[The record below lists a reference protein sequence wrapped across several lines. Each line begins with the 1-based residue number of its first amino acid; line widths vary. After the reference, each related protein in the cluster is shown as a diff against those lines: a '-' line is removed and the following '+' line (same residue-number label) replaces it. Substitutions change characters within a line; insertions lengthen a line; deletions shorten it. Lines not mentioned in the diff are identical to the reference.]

1 MNIGIIGLGDMGSLC
16 ARKWAQKGYNVYGCD
31 LPERFEALQHIFNGT
46 SVTVLPSARAVAR
59 KADFLLYS
67 VEAANIRQ
75 VVKETADSVKYGAIV
90 AGQTSV
96 KHPEIEAF
104 EELLPE
110 DVFIVTCH
118 SLHGPAFST
127 EGQKLVVIPHRVNK
141 EVYRAALEIYEALE
155 SEIIEIDS
163 YIQHDKIMAD
173 TQAVTHMGF
182 ESMGTAWKNA
192 GVYPWDH
199 GAYSTGIDNVKI
211 LTTLRI
217 FSYKAHV
224 YAGLAILNPAARKL
238 VRQYAKSESELF
250 KMMICEQEEHFR
262 TRIERAKEFVFHRD
276 RDFITLDDK
285 VMKDFKIVEDP
296 LHYMPN
302 SHLSLLAM
310 VDAWHQAA
318 VNPYENLI
326 CQTPPFRLRLGI
338 AEYLFKNEALLEET
352 IMTALYDKSIRAD
365 DLEFHSAVREWASI
379 IEYGDMQGY
388 LTHFNQVKEFFD
400 GRLQEGARQ
409 SALLIEK
416 LSGGHSNGICS

>member
-1 MNIGIIGLGDMGSLC
+1 MGSLC
-16 ARKWAQKGYNVYGCD
+16 ARKWAQKGYTVFGCD
-31 LPERFEALQHIFNGT
+31 LPERFEILQRTFAGT
-46 SVTVLPSARAVAR
+46 PVMILPNAKAVAR

-67 VEAANIRQ
+67 VETSHISD
-75 VVKETADSVKYGAIV
+75 VVEATADSVKYGAIV
-90 AGQTSV
+90 GGQTSV

-104 EELLPE
+104 EKFLAD
-110 DVFIVTCH
+110 DVHVVTCH

-127 EGQKLVVIPHRVNK
+127 EGQKLVVVPHRANK
-141 EVYRAALEIYEALE
+141 EVYDRAMAIYEALD

-163 YIQHDKIMAD
+163 YEQHDQIMAD

-192 GVYPWDH
+192 GFYPWDH

-224 YAGLAILNPAARKL
+224 YAGMAILNPYARKL
-238 VRQYAKSESELF
+238 VRQYARSESELF
-250 KMMICEQEEHFR
+250 KMMICENEADFR
-262 TRIERAKEFVFHRD
+262 DRIKAASEFVFHGERE
-276 RDFITLDDK
+276 FITLDHD
-285 VMKDFKIVEDP
+285 VMLDFRMAEEAGE
-296 LHYMPN
+296 YMPN

-310 VDAWHQAA
+310 VDAWYQMK

-338 AEYLFKNEALLEET
+338 AEYLFKNPSLLEET
-352 IMTALYDKSIRAD
+352 IQTALYDKSIRAD

-379 IEYGDMQGY
+379 IEYGDMDGY
-388 LTHFNQVKEFFD
+388 IAHFNQVKDFFD

-409 SALLIEK
+409 SAKLIDK
-416 LSGGHSNGICS
+416 LTQ